1 MEKLKLYKK
10 QIVIGLLL
18 LIGAIMG
25 VRIMVNDVEVVEEV
39 PVAYE
44 VVDTTMVGT
53 TEVIDL
59 NPMETI
65 EITKWINE
73 RDSIDNAM
81 RYWYGVLDT
90 NGDGDIDN

>member
-1 MEKLKLYKK
+1 MEKLKLYWR

-25 VRIMVNDVEVVEEV
+25 VKIMVNDIEVVEEV
-39 PVAYE
+39 PVVCG
-44 VVDTTMVGT
+44 VVDTTKVDT
-53 TEVIDL
+53 TKVVKVD
-59 NPMETI
+59 TCDQ
-65 EITKWINE
+65 WINE
-73 RDSIDNAM
+73 RDSIDKAM

>member
-1 MEKLKLYKK
+1 MEKLKLYWK

-25 VRIMVNDVEVVEEV
+25 VKMMVNDVEVVEEV
-39 PVAYE
+39 PVVCV
-44 VVDTTMVGT
+44 VVDTTKVA
-53 TEVIDL
+53 EVDTC
-59 NPMETI
+59 NQ
-65 EITKWINE
+65 WINE

-90 NGDGDIDN
+90 NSDGDIDN

>member
-1 MEKLKLYKK
+1 MEKLKLYWK

-25 VRIMVNDVEVVEEV
+25 VRIMVNDVEVVEA
-39 PVAYE
+39 PAACG
-44 VVDTTMVGT
+44 VDA

-65 EITKWINE
+65 EVDICYQLMNE
-73 RDSIDNAM
+73 RDSIDNLM

>member
-1 MEKLKLYKK
+1 MEKLKLYWK

-25 VRIMVNDVEVVEEV
+25 VKIMVNDVEVVEEV
-39 PVAYE
+39 PVVCN
-44 VVDTTMVGT
+44 VVDTTDVI
-53 TEVIDL
+53 EVDICDQW
-59 NPMETI
+59 M
-65 EITKWINE
+65 NE

>member
-1 MEKLKLYKK
+1 MEKLKLYWK

-25 VRIMVNDVEVVEEV
+25 VKMMVNDVEVVEAPAV
-39 PVAYE
+39 CG
-44 VVDTTMVGT
+44 VDA

-65 EITKWINE
+65 EITK
-73 RDSIDNAM
+73 
-81 RYWYGVLDT
+81 
-90 NGDGDIDN
+90 

>member
-10 QIVIGLLL
+10 QIIIGLLL

-25 VRIMVNDVEVVEEV
+25 IKIMVNDVEVVEEV
-39 PVAYE
+39 PVVCE
-44 VVDTTMVGT
+44 VVDTT
-53 TEVIDL
+53 EVAEVDTC
-59 NPMETI
+59 NQ
-65 EITKWINE
+65 WINE

-90 NGDGDIDN
+90 NSDGDIDN

>member
-1 MEKLKLYKK
+1 MEKLKLYWK

-25 VRIMVNDVEVVEEV
+25 VRIMVNDVEVVEA
-39 PVAYE
+39 PVACG
-44 VVDTTMVGT
+44 VDA

-65 EITKWINE
+65 EITK
-73 RDSIDNAM
+73 
-81 RYWYGVLDT
+81 
-90 NGDGDIDN
+90 

>member
-18 LIGAIMG
+18 LIGAILG
-25 VRIMVNDVEVVEEV
+25 VKMMVNDVEVVEA
-39 PVAYE
+39 PV
-44 VVDTTMVGT
+44 VCGVDA

-73 RDSIDNAM
+73 RDSIDNVM
-81 RYWYGVLDT
+81 RYWYAVLDT

>member
-10 QIVIGLLL
+10 QIIIGLLL
-18 LIGAIMG
+18 VVGAIFG
-25 VRIMVNDVEVVEEV
+25 VKMMVNDVEVVEA
-39 PVAYE
+39 PVACR
-44 VVDTTMVGT
+44 VDA

-65 EITKWINE
+65 EMTKWMNE
-73 RDSIDNAM
+73 RDSIDNLM

>member
-1 MEKLKLYKK
+1 MEKLKLYWK

-25 VRIMVNDVEVVEEV
+25 VKMMVNDVEVVEA
-39 PVAYE
+39 PV
-44 VVDTTMVGT
+44 VCGVDT

-65 EITKWINE
+65 EITK
-73 RDSIDNAM
+73 
-81 RYWYGVLDT
+81 
-90 NGDGDIDN
+90 

>member
-1 MEKLKLYKK
+1 MEKLKLYWK

-25 VRIMVNDVEVVEEV
+25 VRIMVNDVEVVEA
-39 PVAYE
+39 PVACG
-44 VVDTTMVGT
+44 VDT

-65 EITKWINE
+65 EITK
-73 RDSIDNAM
+73 
-81 RYWYGVLDT
+81 
-90 NGDGDIDN
+90 

>member
-10 QIVIGLLL
+10 QIIIGLLL

-25 VRIMVNDVEVVEEV
+25 IKIMVNDVEVVEEV
-39 PVAYE
+39 PVVCE
-44 VVDTTMVGT
+44 VVDTT
-53 TEVIDL
+53 EVAEVDTC
-59 NPMETI
+59 NQ
-65 EITKWINE
+65 WINE